1 MPQGVEKPYRCS
13 SPYVRAAHIPALRIS
28 APLAAEGQQVLGMA
42 GLAAHPQKPVLEAS
56 ALEVSLEFLL
66 HGVRQGPALPGQEFD
81 ERRVVLRDDA
91 LEQHLLG
98 PVAR

>member
-1 MPQGVEKPYRCS
+1 
-13 SPYVRAAHIPALRIS
+13 
-28 APLAAEGQQVLGMA
+28 
-42 GLAAHPQKPVLEAS
+42 VLEAS

-66 HGVRQGPALPGQEFD
+66 HGVRQGPALPGQELD

-91 LEQHLLG
+91 LEQRLLG

>member
-1 MPQGVEKPYRCS
+1 
-13 SPYVRAAHIPALRIS
+13 
-28 APLAAEGQQVLGMA
+28 MA

-66 HGVRQGPALPGQEFD
+66 HGVRQRPALPGQELD

-91 LEQHLLG
+91 VKERLLG
-98 PVAR
+98 PVARVAGRARGPGAGCRRGLSCRLRRVPEPADRIAEKLTGHP